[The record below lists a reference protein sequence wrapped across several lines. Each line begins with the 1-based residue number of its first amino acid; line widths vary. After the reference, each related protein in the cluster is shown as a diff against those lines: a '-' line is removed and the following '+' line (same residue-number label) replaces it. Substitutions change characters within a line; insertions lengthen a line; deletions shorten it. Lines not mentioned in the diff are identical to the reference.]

1 MSKVF
6 NTGIIGYGWAATAHI
21 PALHA
26 TGQSNVTSILSSRK
40 LDDAELSAKYGG
52 KITSFTDAA
61 AFFAQPDLEV
71 VDITGYPW
79 DHLRFTVQAA
89 EAGKH
94 IILEKPIA
102 LTWDECLQA
111 DRAVAAAG
119 VKTCVCFEVRHSG
132 QFVTVKSMID
142 SGMLGRVHYGE
153 IDYYHGLGPWYGQY
167 RWNTQKKGAGSSLLT
182 AGCHAMD
189 ALLMCMDGEVESIT
203 SLNTQSTHPYFS
215 IYDYPT
221 TTVSLLKFKDGRIG
235 KCASVLDCFQP
246 YYFHTHLVGSEG
258 TLLDEKFHS
267 NKIAGLNKAKWSQL
281 SIHPIDSG
289 DVADHPYQTQFEVF
303 FKALE
308 AGQEMP
314 LTSFRDAMRS
324 HQVIFAADHSAALGG
339 VPVPIS
345 DIAWA

>member
-21 PALHA
+21 PALQA
-26 TGQSNVTSILSSRK
+26 TGQSNVTSILSTRK
-40 LDDAELSAKYGG
+40 LDDAELSAKYGCQ
-52 KITSFTDAA
+52 ITSFTDAA

-79 DHLRFTVQAA
+79 DHTKFAVQAA

-94 IILEKPIA
+94 FILEKPIA
-102 LTWDECLQA
+102 LTWEECLQV
-111 DRAVAAAG
+111 DRAVDAAG

-132 QFVTVKSMID
+132 QFVTTKSMID
-142 SGMLGRVHYGE
+142 SGMLGRIHYGE
-153 IDYYHGLGPWYGQY
+153 VDYYHGLGPWYGQY
-167 RWNTQKKGAGSSLLT
+167 RWNTKKSGAGSSLLT

-203 SLNTQSTHPYFS
+203 SLGTQSTHPYFS
-215 IYDYPT
+215 IYDYPP
-221 TTVSLLKFKDGRIG
+221 TTVSLIKFKDGRVG

-258 TLLDEKFHS
+258 TLLDNKFHT
-267 NKIAGLNKAKWSQL
+267 NKIGALDKSKWSQL

-289 DVADHPYQTQFEVF
+289 DVADHPYQTQFACF
-303 FKALE
+303 FKSLE
-308 AGQEMP
+308 AGEEMP
-314 LTSFRDAMRS
+314 LTSIKDAMRS
-324 HQVIFAADHSAALGG
+324 HQVIFAADRSVALGG
-339 VPVPIS
+339 VPVPVS
-345 DIAWA
+345 EIAWK